1 LDIQIPRHEKAKFRA
16 SFELL
21 VLIAEH
27 PRMVQERRGQPRSNL
42 RAPLLL
48 LAQGWSVPT
57 RTETQNLSKE
67 GFFCHTRQ
75 AFAPGERLKFLLLLP
90 AVTAVSECAKGTGLQ
105 GTAEVI
111 RVLAGA
117 ADGDFSIA
125 CRLSGYSVATNIDF
139 ESKEMSAIL
148 SEPGQFE
155 AWLNRER

>member
-1 LDIQIPRHEKAKFRA
+1 M
-16 SFELL
+16 

-42 RAPLLL
+42 RVPLLL

-67 GFFCHTRQ
+67 GFFCHTPQ
-75 AFAPGERLKFLLLLP
+75 VFAPGERLKFLLVLP
-90 AVTAVSECAKGTGLQ
+90 TAATVSEFARGTGLQ

-111 RVLAGA
+111 RVLARA

-125 CRLSGYSVATNIDF
+125 CRLSGYRVVTDIDLAS
-139 ESKEMSAIL
+139 EEMSAAL
-148 SEPGQFE
+148 SEPGEFE
-155 AWLNRER
+155 AWLDRER